1 MSQPTLKVA
10 LVHDELVRR
19 GGAEIVF
26 EELIRIF
33 PQAEVYTLYA
43 GNKPI
48 VDVDGK
54 RYHVRTSFLQTLP
67 LWFRRHPSRMLPFL
81 LYAAERFDFSAF
93 DIVISSS
100 SGFAKGIITRASIPH
115 LCYCH
120 TPTRYLWDA
129 THEVTKTY
137 RAPFRFMG
145 KVLLHFL
152 RLADFA
158 AAQRPN
164 VLVAN
169 SSYTK
174 ERIRRVYRRESDVIY
189 PPIDTAFYTPLPAVA
204 KAMAGAA
211 LSGSVG
217 RGTTSAPFVTLGR
230 LTRTKYIEHAI
241 IACEKLGL
249 PLVVI
254 GSGSDEKRLRT
265 FARRHAKFL
274 GKVSQAE
281 VREQLRGARALLQP
295 GIEDFGMAAA
305 EALACGTPVIAF
317 NEGGVKEIVRP
328 TKDGVLYDSQQP
340 EQLAEAIHR
349 FLAIE
354 STFERAALQRQAG
367 QFSRYRFAE
376 GMQRMVMKTLQN
388 HHKSQ

>member
-1 MSQPTLKVA
+1 MSEPTLKVA

-33 PQAEVYTLYA
+33 PQAHVYVLYA
-43 GNKPI
+43 SDKPF

-54 RYHVRTSFLQTLP
+54 RYHVSTSFLQKLP
-67 LWFRRHPSRMLPFL
+67 LWFRRRPSRMLPFL
-81 LYAAERFDFSAF
+81 LYAAERFDFSGY
-93 DIVISSS
+93 DVVISSS

-115 LCYCH
+115 ICYCH

-129 THEVTKTY
+129 THEVAKTY
-137 RAPFRFMG
+137 WAPFRFMG
-145 KVLLHFL
+145 KVLLHLL

-158 AAQRPN
+158 AAQRPD

-169 SSYTK
+169 SLYTQ
-174 ERIRRVYRRESDVIY
+174 ERIARVYRRESEVIY
-189 PPIDTAFYTPLPAVA
+189 PPIDTSFYTALPSASA
-204 KAMAGAA
+204 AGR
-211 LSGSVG
+211 SP
-217 RGTTSAPFVTLGR
+217 TAPFVTLGR

-241 IACEKLGL
+241 MACEKLGL

-265 FARRHAKFL
+265 FAKRQTKFL
-274 GKVSQAE
+274 GRATQEE
-281 VREQLRGARALLQP
+281 VRERLRGARALLQP

-317 NEGGVKEIVRP
+317 GEGGVREIVRP
-328 TKDGVLYDSQQP
+328 SQDGILYSSQQP
-340 EQLAEAIHR
+340 EQLAEAIHC
-349 FLAIE
+349 FLAVE
-354 STFERAALQRQAG
+354 QTFKPAVLHNQAR
-367 QFSRYRFAE
+367 QFSRSRFARNV
-376 GMQRMVMKTLQN
+376 QRLVKKSLQ
-388 HHKSQ
+388 HQRQSK